1 MFMNLGLLN
10 LKEKRGLSVREKG
23 LLCFVT
29 LCIIISL
36 LYSLF
41 LLENSVLFEKLYIY
55 IYIYEGSFENA
66 HKENVSHLIFT

>member
-10 LKEKRGLSVREKG
+10 LKEKRGLSVREKE

-36 LYSLF
+36 FYGLF
-41 LLENSVLFEKLYIY
+41 LLENFVLFEKLQIYIY
-55 IYIYEGSFENA
+55 IYICEGSFENA
-66 HKENVSHLIFT
+66 RKENVPH

>member
-10 LKEKRGLSVREKG
+10 LKEKRGLSVREKE

-36 LYSLF
+36 FYGLF
-41 LLENSVLFEKLYIY
+41 LLENFVLFENLQIDIY
-55 IYIYEGSFENA
+55 ICEGSFENA
-66 HKENVSHLIFT
+66 RKENVPH